1 VWSTVNAG
9 DQTFN
14 GISIGGAYDGL
25 GAEFDGRIA
34 LVGTYDGDVETAPK
48 WAQFAEWAWA
58 KYGVA
63 FTPQSV
69 RDDYNRANG
78 AWGVPWATTA
88 PGGGASIDIVSNY
101 GRFAS
106 TLSGGWAYY
115 NTTRVHPSN
124 HWSEVEIKQFAGHIV
139 GPFVRYTDTNNFY
152 VGRMDDSGADTY
164 QIYKRVGGVYT
175 LLGSLAET
183 FPAAPG
189 VRLKLEVTGS
199 GASTSLA
206 LKLWNGSSYDTKV
219 SVTDSAGS
227 LTNGYTGVYGQVI
240 SGGEVHIENFWAGSI
255 WCLDLVTVDFF
266 GLGEAPW
273 QAYASAPPPFFHT
286 RVALKPM
293 SFLPVSH
300 SSALIC
306 TGQKVAVLLVAQV
319 VVWEIGCSVG
329 LLFHQEIHYKLTWAV
344 PVVGAVH
351 SVAVL
356 VEAVLTVVV
365 LVEATAAAAATLA
378 AAGAAVPTLDEVA
391 RPWLTVKLLLLV
403 EAVMRTVSGVVTVV
417 MVADWRV
424 MMGPAEPVTLRW
436 PVRGAHHLPVALRVV
451 VVRLVHSV
459 KVERVKVGAPRPPV
473 GVGVASTEVEVVVS
487 LALVAD
493 RMVAVE
499 QVQATPIRAP
509 QT

>member
-1 VWSTVNAG
+1 MPLQIRNRGLFRAGKGIPAAAAAFSPLQLGFNHLYWAEGPEFVAQGIADGGTVQTWPDEIGTANATQATSARRPLYRTSGTGLSQPCIDFDGGDDCFPAVAFSPTFSVPHSVVIIAYNDATNIDDYIIDGMDSGHRRIVGLQATSNIFRHYAGASGTAGPPTGHVTVAKRGFVSKIVSGSSDILKIDGNVWSTVNAG
-9 DQTFN
+9 DQAFN

-124 HWSEVEIKQFAGHIV
+124 HWSEVEIRQFAGHIV
-139 GPFVRYTDTNNFY
+139 GPFVRYTDINNFY

-164 QIYKRVGGVYT
+164 QIYKRVGGAYT

-240 SGGEVHIENFWAGSI
+240 SGGEVHIENFWAGNI
-255 WCLDLVTVDFF
+255 
-266 GLGEAPW
+266 
-273 QAYASAPPPFFHT
+273 
-286 RVALKPM
+286 
-293 SFLPVSH
+293 
-300 SSALIC
+300 
-306 TGQKVAVLLVAQV
+306 
-319 VVWEIGCSVG
+319 
-329 LLFHQEIHYKLTWAV
+329 
-344 PVVGAVH
+344 
-351 SVAVL
+351 
-356 VEAVLTVVV
+356 
-365 LVEATAAAAATLA
+365 
-378 AAGAAVPTLDEVA
+378 
-391 RPWLTVKLLLLV
+391 
-403 EAVMRTVSGVVTVV
+403 
-417 MVADWRV
+417 
-424 MMGPAEPVTLRW
+424 
-436 PVRGAHHLPVALRVV
+436 
-451 VVRLVHSV
+451 
-459 KVERVKVGAPRPPV
+459 
-473 GVGVASTEVEVVVS
+473 
-487 LALVAD
+487 
-493 RMVAVE
+493 
-499 QVQATPIRAP
+499 
-509 QT
+509 